1 MITVF
6 YLNHKRVEK
15 TDSLKG
21 MDKSTLVW
29 VDMCAPTAQEITEV
43 EALFAIDLPSLDDMK
58 EIETSSRLYEEDDAY
73 YMTMLYIARALEE
86 KPEPTPITFVATRT
100 ALITLRY
107 TQSRVISHYA
117 DRLIAKGGE
126 GKTASNI
133 FISLLDM
140 IVDYAAD
147 VLEASSASIDRLSQ
161 RVFAG
166 EKNTDYKT
174 LLKEMARIHSLNT
187 QMQES
192 LVSVVR
198 LQLYA
203 EQVFDWMKASREAK
217 ERLKTLGTD
226 LHSLIDKTAATT
238 DSMTFLLDATLG
250 LVSIE
255 QNAIIKIFSV
265 AAVIFLPPTLIAS
278 IYGMN
283 FEHMPELHLEYGYPI
298 ALGMMVLSAIL
309 PYVFFKGKGWL

>member
-1 MITVF
+1 
-6 YLNHKRVEK
+6 
-15 TDSLKG
+15 
-21 MDKSTLVW
+21 
-29 VDMCAPTAQEITEV
+29 
-43 EALFAIDLPSLDDMK
+43 
-58 EIETSSRLYEEDDAY
+58 
-73 YMTMLYIARALEE
+73 MTMTYVARALEE
-86 KPEPTPITFVATRT
+86 KPEATPVTFVATRT

-107 TQSRVISHYA
+107 TQSRLISHFA
-117 DRLIAKGGE
+117 DRLVMRGGE
-126 GKTASNI
+126 GKAPTQI

-161 RVFAG
+161 RVFAA
-166 EKNTDYKT
+166 EKNTDYRS

-187 QMQES
+187 LMQES
-192 LVSVVR
+192 LVSITR
-198 LQLYA
+198 FQLYA
-203 EQVFDWMKASREAK
+203 GQVFDWMKASRESK
-217 ERLKTLGTD
+217 ERLKSLGID
-226 LHSLIDKTAATT
+226 VHSLIEKTSATT

-283 FEHMPELHLEYGYPI
+283 FEHMPELPMEWGYPM
-298 ALGMMVLSAIL
+298 ALGLMIFSAIL